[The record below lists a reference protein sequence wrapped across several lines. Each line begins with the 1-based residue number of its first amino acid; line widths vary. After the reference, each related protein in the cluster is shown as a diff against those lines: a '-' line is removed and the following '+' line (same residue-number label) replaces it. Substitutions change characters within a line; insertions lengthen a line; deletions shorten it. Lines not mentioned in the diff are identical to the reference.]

1 MRIIKP
7 CVVALTWQLS
17 DAQGEPL
24 DEAQSPV
31 EFFVGG
37 RDLLASMEQGLQ
49 DAEPGAVIK
58 LQLEPPDAFGD
69 YNDQLV
75 FLEPRAAFAQ
85 TPEPGMVLSTLPEG
99 CSNEAKACGL
109 LFVSDVYPDH
119 VVLEGNH
126 PLAGMALRLTLTVHA
141 VREATEA
148 ERQAKSTGQGFLTVA
163 QTEH

>member
-109 LFVSDVYPDH
+109 LFVSDVYPA
-119 VVLEGNH
+119 
-126 PLAGMALRLTLTVHA
+126 LAGMTLRLTLTVHA

-163 QTEH
+163 RTEH